1 MFFPSVDPVYLPRI
15 KQYSYKKLKIDLLE
29 VNGFRVGGICEGE
42 VKRKELSF
50 SCLFHADFN
59 AFGYGFLEEGE
70 GHQPLTDEKKAK
82 YEVKSITANFSIKA
96 LLIW

>member
-1 MFFPSVDPVYLPRI
+1 MDPVYLPRI

-59 AFGYGFLEEGE
+59 TFGDGFLEELLSLKE
-70 GHQPLTDEKKAK
+70 
-82 YEVKSITANFSIKA
+82 SIPAISKNPNN
-96 LLIW
+96 